1 MLWFK
6 FARRYMFSP
15 KSHSVINIIAMVSL
29 IAVAVPTAAMVIL
42 LSMFGGLGEVIE
54 RLYSSVDADIEII
67 ATHGEIFDEEAVSL
81 DELRSVAGIAEVAP
95 YIEQQVMAASSG
107 RRTTFTLRGIDS
119 CYTAVMPL
127 AAVVERGTVE
137 QVAEDDIVLGYGI
150 AAELGAYGLGSEIE
164 LYALNRKQISTLL
177 PMGGISRKKVYLSGI
192 VNANAEID
200 AELALTEIE
209 SLQRL
214 LNHPHRLSGIAVK
227 LSPNADIAAVE
238 QEVERLGGGEVEART
253 REEKNASLNKILRME
268 RFAII
273 VIGALIAL
281 VATFAIVGSVVM
293 LITEKR
299 RDIATLRAMGASQS
313 LLQRIFTGEG
323 VLLCAIGC
331 ISGLVLGIGFC
342 LGQMHYGWIRIPGN
356 SIIESY
362 PVALDMG
369 DIAIVAIVVMLA
381 GGVISHFTVRQVLR

>member
-67 ATHGEIFDEEAVSL
+67 AAHGEIFDEEAVSL

-137 QVAEDDIVLGYGI
+137 QVAEEDIVLGYGI

-238 QEVERLGGGEVEART
+238 QEVDRLGGGEVEART

>member
-67 ATHGEIFDEEAVSL
+67 AAHGEIFDEEAVSL

-150 AAELGAYGLGSEIE
+150 AAGLGAYGLGSEIE

-227 LSPNADIAAVE
+227 LRENADIAAVE
-238 QEVERLGGGEVEART
+238 QEVDRLGGGEVEART

-273 VIGALIAL
+273 IIGALIAL

>member
-67 ATHGEIFDEEAVSL
+67 AAHGEIFDEEAVSL

-137 QVAEDDIVLGYGI
+137 QVTEEDIVLGYGI

-227 LSPNADIAAVE
+227 LRENADIAAVE
-238 QEVERLGGGEVEART
+238 QEVDRLGGGEVEART

-331 ISGLVLGIGFC
+331 INGLVLGIGFC

>member
-67 ATHGEIFDEEAVSL
+67 AAHGEIFDEETVSL

-127 AAVVERGTVE
+127 ATVVERGTVE

-227 LSPNADIAAVE
+227 LRENADIAAVE
-238 QEVERLGGGEVEART
+238 QEVDRLGGGEVEART

>member
-67 ATHGEIFDEEAVSL
+67 AAHGEIFDEEAVSL

-137 QVAEDDIVLGYGI
+137 QVTEEDIVLGYGI
-150 AAELGAYGLGSEIE
+150 TAELGAYGLGSEIE

-227 LSPNADIAAVE
+227 LSPNADITAVE

-273 VIGALIAL
+273 IIGALIAL

-356 SIIESY
+356 SIIDSY

>member
-67 ATHGEIFDEEAVSL
+67 AAHGEIFDEEAVSL

-137 QVAEDDIVLGYGI
+137 QVTEEDIVLGYGI

-227 LSPNADIAAVE
+227 LRENADIAAVE

>member
-67 ATHGEIFDEEAVSL
+67 AAHGEIFDEEAVSL

-137 QVAEDDIVLGYGI
+137 QVTEEDIVLGYGI

>member
-67 ATHGEIFDEEAVSL
+67 AAHGEIFDEEAVSL

-137 QVAEDDIVLGYGI
+137 QVTEEDIVLGYGI

-227 LSPNADIAAVE
+227 LRENADIAAVE
-238 QEVERLGGGEVEART
+238 QEVDRLGGGEVEART

-331 ISGLVLGIGFC
+331 INGLVLGIGFC

-381 GGVISHFTVRQVLR
+381 GGVISHFTVRHVLR

>member
-67 ATHGEIFDEEAVSL
+67 ATHGEIFDEKTVSL

-137 QVAEDDIVLGYGI
+137 QVAEEDIVLGYGI

-238 QEVERLGGGEVEART
+238 QEVDRLGGGEVKART

>member
-67 ATHGEIFDEEAVSL
+67 AAHGEIFDEEAVSL

-137 QVAEDDIVLGYGI
+137 QVAEEDIVLGYGI

-342 LGQMHYGWIRIPGN
+342 LGQMYYGWIRIPGN

>member
-42 LSMFGGLGEVIE
+42 LSMFGGLGEVID

-67 ATHGEIFDEEAVSL
+67 AAHGEIFDEEAVSL

-137 QVAEDDIVLGYGI
+137 QVAEEDIVLGYGI

-238 QEVERLGGGEVEART
+238 QEVDRLGGGEVEART

>member
-1 MLWFK
+1 
-6 FARRYMFSP
+6 
-15 KSHSVINIIAMVSL
+15 MVSL

-67 ATHGEIFDEEAVSL
+67 AAHGEIFDEEAVSL

-227 LSPNADIAAVE
+227 LRENADIAAVE
-238 QEVERLGGGEVEART
+238 QEVDRLGGGEVEART

>member
-67 ATHGEIFDEEAVSL
+67 AAHGEIFDEEAVSL

-137 QVAEDDIVLGYGI
+137 QVAEEDIVLGYGI

-238 QEVERLGGGEVEART
+238 QEVDRLGGGEVEART
-253 REEKNASLNKILRME
+253 REEKNASMNKILRME

>member
-67 ATHGEIFDEEAVSL
+67 AAHGEIFDEEAVSL

-137 QVAEDDIVLGYGI
+137 QVAEEDIVLGYGI

-227 LSPNADIAAVE
+227 LRENADIAAVE
-238 QEVERLGGGEVEART
+238 QEVDRLGGGEVEART

>member
-67 ATHGEIFDEEAVSL
+67 AAHGEIFDEETVSL

-227 LSPNADIAAVE
+227 LRENADIAAVE
-238 QEVERLGGGEVEART
+238 QEVDRLGGGEVEART

>member
-67 ATHGEIFDEEAVSL
+67 AAHGEIFDEEAVSL

-137 QVAEDDIVLGYGI
+137 QVTEEDIVLGYGI

-227 LSPNADIAAVE
+227 LRENADIAAVE
-238 QEVERLGGGEVEART
+238 QEVDRLGGGEVEART

>member
-67 ATHGEIFDEEAVSL
+67 AAHGEIFDEEAVSL

-227 LSPNADIAAVE
+227 LRENADIAAVE
-238 QEVERLGGGEVEART
+238 QEVDRLGGGEVEART

-331 ISGLVLGIGFC
+331 INGLVLGIGFC

>member
-67 ATHGEIFDEEAVSL
+67 AAHGEIFDEEAVSL

-227 LSPNADIAAVE
+227 LRENADIAAVE
-238 QEVERLGGGEVEART
+238 QEVDRLGGGEVEART

>member
-1 MLWFK
+1 
-6 FARRYMFSP
+6 MFSP

-67 ATHGEIFDEEAVSL
+67 AAHGEIFDEETVSL

-127 AAVVERGTVE
+127 ATVVERGTVE

-227 LSPNADIAAVE
+227 LRENADIAAVE
-238 QEVERLGGGEVEART
+238 QEVDRLGGGEVEART

>member
-67 ATHGEIFDEEAVSL
+67 AAHGEIFDEEAVSL

-137 QVAEDDIVLGYGI
+137 QVAEEDIVLGYGI

-238 QEVERLGGGEVEART
+238 QEVDRLGGGVVEART

-299 RDIATLRAMGASQS
+299 RDIATLKAMGASQS

-331 ISGLVLGIGFC
+331 ISGLMLGIGFC

>member
-67 ATHGEIFDEEAVSL
+67 AAHGEIFDEEAVSL

-238 QEVERLGGGEVEART
+238 QEVDRLGGGEVEART